1 MRAEPVTN
9 VSGLRDWSLRPDE
22 RHTARKWALLLF
34 IFLLGF
40 LCGAASASAAE
51 LPCVQIRVRPRVMM
65 ARGDIDVQTRVCRRA
80 NHRHLRIAWTS
91 DTGWAGSSEREL
103 AGAAA
108 PVLYQFWLVD
118 VPAANYDFL
127 ASVRN
132 SDGRIAGRDRAQ
144 IYTPLTD
151 DGR

>member
-9 VSGLRDWSLRPDE
+9 LSGLRDWSLRPDE
-22 RHTARKWALLLF
+22 RRPTRTWALVLL

-51 LPCVQIRVRPRVMM
+51 LPCVQIRVRPRVLI
-65 ARGDIDVQTRVCRRA
+65 ARGDIDVQTRVARHGD
-80 NHRHLRIAWTS
+80 HRQLRIEWTS

-103 AGAAA
+103 AGAEA
-108 PVLYQFWLVD
+108 PVLYQFWLPD
-118 VPAANYDFL
+118 HPPANYHFL

-132 SDGRIAGRDRAQ
+132 HLGHIVGRDRAQ
-144 IYTPLTD
+144 IASPTTTTD
-151 DGR
+151 H

>member
-22 RHTARKWALLLF
+22 RRTTRTWALVVL

-40 LCGAASASAAE
+40 LCGAASVSAAE
-51 LPCVQIRVRPRVMM
+51 LPCVQIRVRPRVLI
-65 ARGDIDVQTRVCRRA
+65 ARGDIDVQTRVARHA
-80 NHRHLRIAWTS
+80 DHRQLRIEWTS

-108 PVLYQFWLVD
+108 PVLYQFWLAD

-144 IYTPLTD
+144 IYTPVTD